1 MQTFGSKRI
10 YKNILN
16 DEVNQVIADLINQY
30 NSITHYSFNIKVL
43 AKRHPERAL
52 AEKEAG
58 LTEYFKIKNKYSN
71 VIPYLRNSAEQDA
84 KALSSALDELRK
96 LDIQTIKEKIKKV
109 DEKIASVIE
118 QKDNYQS
125 IKNALKSGSNQ
136 PFKSKST
143 KYKILPEGTVTVTTG
158 KKKYRHTK
166 VYANLYVFE
175 YQYLKEKQ
183 KQLKTRLGL
192 LICKKNRLEA
202 KLKKLEDKNYIPS
215 AVFGSKK
222 LFKQTQYNKNANL
235 TRRQRREIQNKNKEF
250 QYRRHKY
257 FTVSGRT
264 DSPDGN
270 FVFRYNTN
278 HEFGFVV
285 NKKKY
290 NLGQVV
296 FPYGQSHIDDY
307 YKNQNSLKNKRERK
321 LGSKPITYT
330 IENYGDYYI
339 VKCALEVDYGPANHY
354 KGTGALGVDCNFG
367 FYSIT
372 NITGNGNIKESKD
385 IHYDW
390 HNKSSAQMLKGI
402 EEAAKQVV
410 DKAIELN
417 KPIVIENLSIK
428 AKDKVKSYN
437 SSNCCNFKRN
447 SFAYKTMISTIKARA
462 AKCNVGVFEVNPS
475 YTSFIGEIKYN
486 KVYKRS
492 IHQLAAFVIA
502 RRGIGLKERLPA
514 KLGENTT
521 WAKLYNRTKKQQDK
535 DNNNKNKS
543 ANGKNTVNVKAKAS

>member
-1 MQTFGSKRI
+1 MIQTFRSKRI
-10 YKNILN
+10 YKDTLN
-16 DEVNQVIADLINQY
+16 DEVNQIITDLINQY
-30 NSITHYSFNIKVL
+30 NSITHYAFNIKIL
-43 AKRHPERAL
+43 SKRHPEITL

-58 LTEYFKIKNKYSN
+58 VTEYFKIKDKYNN

-84 KALSSALDELRK
+84 KALSNALNELRK
-96 LDIQTIKEKIKKV
+96 LDIEILKEKIEKV
-109 DEKIASVIE
+109 DKKIVSVTE
-118 QKDNYQS
+118 QKADYQS
-125 IKNALKSGSNQ
+125 IKDALKSGSNQ

-143 KYKILPEGTVTVTTG
+143 KYKILPDGTVTVTTG
-158 KKKYRHTK
+158 KKKTKIIK
-166 VYANLYVFE
+166 VYKNIYDFE

-183 KQLKTRLGL
+183 KALKTRLGL
-192 LICKKNRLEA
+192 LIFKKNKLEA
-202 KLKKLEDKNYIPS
+202 KLKKLKDKNYMPS

-222 LFKQTQYNKNANL
+222 LFKQTQYNKNQKL
-235 TRRQRREIQNKNKEF
+235 TRRQQREIQNKNKEF
-250 QYRRHKY
+250 QYKRYKY
-257 FTVSGRT
+257 FTVSGRI

-270 FVFRYNTN
+270 FVFRYNQD
-278 HEFGFVV
+278 HKFGFVI

-290 NLGQVV
+290 NLGQVI
-296 FPYGQSHIDDY
+296 FPYGQSHIDNY
-307 YKNQNSLKNKRERK
+307 YKNQNSLKNPQERK
-321 LGSKPITYT
+321 LNSKPITYT
-330 IENYGDYYI
+330 IEDCVDYYI
-339 VKCALEVDYGPANHY
+339 VKCALEVDYGPVNYY

-372 NITGNGNIKESKD
+372 NITGNGNIKESND

-390 HNKSSAQMLKGI
+390 RNKSSNQMLKNI

-410 DKAIELN
+410 DMAIKLK

-437 SSNCCNFKRN
+437 SNSCCNFKKN
-447 SFAYKTMISTIKARA
+447 SFAYKTMVTAIKARA

-475 YTSFIGEIKYN
+475 YTSFIGEVKYN

-514 KLGENTT
+514 ELGENTT
-521 WAKLYNRTKKQQDK
+521 WAKLYNKTKKQQ
-535 DNNNKNKS
+535 NKNT
-543 ANGKNTVNVKAKAS
+543 NGKNTVDAKTKAS

>member
-1 MQTFGSKRI
+1 MQTFRSKRI
-10 YKNILN
+10 YKDTLSN
-16 DEVNQVIADLINQY
+16 EVNQIIADLINQY
-30 NSITHYSFNIKVL
+30 NSIFHYAFNIKVL
-43 AKRHPERAL
+43 AKRHPEIAF

-58 LTEYFKIKNKYSN
+58 LTEYFKIKDKYSD
-71 VIPYLRNSAEQDA
+71 VITYLRHSAEQDA

-109 DEKIASVIE
+109 NKKIASVTE
-118 QKDNYQS
+118 QKADYQS

-143 KYKILPEGTVTVTTG
+143 KYKILPNGTVTVTTG
-158 KKKYRHTK
+158 QKKHRHTK
-166 VYANLYVFE
+166 TYANLYVFE

-183 KQLKTRLGL
+183 KALKSRLGL
-192 LICKKNRLEA
+192 LIFKKNKLEA

-215 AVFGSKK
+215 AIFGSKK
-222 LFKQTQYNKNANL
+222 LFKQTRYNKNQKL
-235 TRRQRREIQNKNKEF
+235 TRRQQREMQNKNKEF

-270 FVFRYNTN
+270 FVFRYNIN
-278 HEFGFVV
+278 HEFSFVV

-290 NLGQVV
+290 SLEQVV
-296 FPYGQSHIDDY
+296 FPYGQSHIDNY
-307 YKNQNSLKNKRERK
+307 YKNQNSLKNAQERK

-330 IENYGDYYI
+330 IEDCGDYYI
-339 VKCALEVDYGPANHY
+339 VKCAIDVDYGPANYY

-372 NITGNGNIKESKD
+372 NITGNGNIKESSD

-390 HNKSSAQMLKGI
+390 RNKNSNQMLKSI

-410 DKAIELN
+410 DAAIKLN

-428 AKDKVKSYN
+428 AKDKIKSYN
-437 SSNCCNFKRN
+437 DNKHCNFKKN
-447 SFAYKTMISTIKARA
+447 SFAYKTMVSAIKARA
-462 AKCNVGVFEVNPS
+462 AKCNICVFEVNPS
-475 YTSFIGEIKYN
+475 YTSFIGKIKYN

-502 RRGIGLKERLPA
+502 RDE
-514 KLGENTT
+514 
-521 WAKLYNRTKKQQDK
+521 
-535 DNNNKNKS
+535 
-543 ANGKNTVNVKAKAS
+543 V